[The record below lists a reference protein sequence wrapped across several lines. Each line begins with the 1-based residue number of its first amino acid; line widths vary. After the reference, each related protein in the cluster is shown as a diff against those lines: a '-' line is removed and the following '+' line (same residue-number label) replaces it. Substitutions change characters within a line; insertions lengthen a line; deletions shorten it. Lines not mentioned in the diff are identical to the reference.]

1 MTDRDTGQALDAAL
15 RAHAAAHLT
24 DDGEVIVSWLALAA
38 TRRADGGG
46 VVICLPSDGVMPV
59 WEVTGILHETLR
71 VIDGADDNDG

>member
-1 MTDRDTGQALDAAL
+1 LTVEPATGQALDAAL
-15 RAHAAAHLT
+15 RAHAAPHLT

-59 WEVTGILHETLR
+59 WEVIGILHETLR
-71 VIDGADDNDG
+71 AIAVDEDDE